1 MGANEIELVL
11 PNFGGVISHSRLF
24 FPAASFSR
32 TSFLISGLEIT
43 LVPLSIEHLGVGVWS
58 LNRIASASLN
68 AAHNLDVASLR
79 ALMSSSI
86 MLLTSPQYVSSV
98 SEVIEPMELPQ
109 RIIEA
114 TVGVAT
120 EVVSSSQNLR
130 ASR

>member
-11 PNFGGVISHSRLF
+11 PNFGRVISHSRLS

-43 LVPLSIEHLGVGVWS
+43 LVPPSIEYLGVGVWS

-114 TVGVAT
+114 TVGVGT
-120 EVVSSSQNLR
+120 EIVSSSQNLR